1 MRSITRMAGGD
12 AGFLY
17 METPSMHMHTLKIA
31 IIEASPDNTL
41 DRLVTLMT
49 ERLRLLPPM
58 RRRVVPVPFALHHP
72 VLVTQREIDPE
83 RHFFRHEIGGEGSM
97 RDLERLIGEICS
109 TPLDRSVPLWELHL
123 CEGLADGKVAIV
135 GKIHHAM
142 ADGLAAN
149 AMLAN
154 IMDVSSTDLRTSV
167 RAEAHEGVDDPS
179 RSLLVRHA
187 LRDATRQL
195 LDFPRLVASTVRR
208 LAATVRYRRRM
219 DAKVPLPVKDAPRT
233 SFNGPLTPRRSFAT
247 VSVPLADLKRV
258 RTVHAD
264 IEGLTLNDV
273 VLAVTSG
280 ALRRWLDLHGEHPR
294 SSLTAG
300 VPVGLDANDTEPRL
314 IGNNVSNLFT
324 TLATDIDDPAARLQ
338 AISTTTKH
346 AKAISQKLGSA
357 LMEWSQFAPPAPF
370 AAAVRAY
377 SRLRG
382 ARFHSSAFNAI
393 VSNVPGPRERVK
405 IAGARLADVFSVG
418 PLTEG
423 IGLNVTVWSYV
434 DRMNFSLLT
443 CPDLMPDVEVLASY
457 FPAAVAEL
465 LGQPEPGASA
475 AADDEQDD
483 DDHDAHDRSGEHH
496 EPGDHG
502 DQESA

>member
-1 MRSITRMAGGD
+1 MSSISRMSGGD

-31 IIEASPDNTL
+31 ILEPSADNTY
-41 DRLVTLMT
+41 DRLVAMMT
-49 ERLRLLPPM
+49 QRLRLLPPM
-58 RRRVVPVPFALHHP
+58 RRRVVTVPFALHHP
-72 VLVTQREIDPE
+72 VLVTQRQIDPA
-83 RHFFRHEIGGEGSM
+83 RHFFRHEVGGEGTM
-97 RDLERLIGEICS
+97 RDLERLIGRICS
-109 TPLDRSVPLWELHL
+109 TPLDRRVPLWELHL
-123 CEGLADGKVAIV
+123 CEGLEGGKVAIV
-135 GKIHHAM
+135 AKIHHAL

-154 IMDVSSTDLRTSV
+154 VMDVSSTELRTSV
-167 RAEAHEGVDDPS
+167 RVEAAEGVDDPS
-179 RSLLVRHA
+179 SSLLVRHA
-187 LRDATRQL
+187 LRDATRQML
-195 LDFPRLVASTVRR
+195 GFPALIVSTVRR
-208 LAATVRYRRRM
+208 LTAVVRYRKGI

-247 VSVPLADLKRV
+247 VSIPLAELKRV

-280 ALRRWLDLHGEHPR
+280 ALRRWLDLHDEHPR
-294 SSLTAG
+294 GSLTAG
-300 VPVGLDANDTEPRL
+300 VPVGLDASDPEPRL

-324 TLATDIDDPAARLQ
+324 TLATDVDDPAERLRR
-338 AISTTTKH
+338 ISTTTKH
-346 AKAISQKLGSA
+346 AKAISQTLGAA

-382 ARFHSSAFNAI
+382 ARFHASAFNAI
-393 VSNVPGPRERVK
+393 VSNVPGPRERAK
-405 IAGARLADVFSVG
+405 IAGAQLADVFSVG

-434 DRMNFSLLT
+434 DRMNFSLLA
-443 CPDLMPDVEVLASY
+443 CPDLLPDVEVLASL
-457 FPAAVAEL
+457 FPAALAEL
-465 LGQPEPGASA
+465 LGEPEPGASA
-475 AADDEQDD
+475 STEPTDQA
-483 DDHDAHDRSGEHH
+483 EHA
-496 EPGDHG
+496 
-502 DQESA
+502 DQETA

>member
-1 MRSITRMAGGD
+1 MRSISRMAGGD

-31 IIEASPDNTL
+31 ILEPSTDNRF
-41 DRLVTLMT
+41 DRLIEMMT

-72 VLVTQREIDPE
+72 VLVTQREIDPR
-83 RHFFRHEIGGEGSM
+83 RHFFRHDIGGEGTM

-123 CEGLADGKVAIV
+123 CEGLADGRVAIV

-154 IMDVSSTDLRTSV
+154 VMDVSSTEMRTSV
-167 RAEAHEGVDDPS
+167 RAEAHDGVDDPS
-179 RSLLVRHA
+179 KSLLVRHA
-187 LRDATRQL
+187 LRDAAAQL
-195 LDFPRLVASTVRR
+195 FDFPTLVASTVRR
-208 LAATVRYRRRM
+208 LAAVARYRRRI

-247 VSVPLADLKRV
+247 ASVPLADLKRV
-258 RTVHAD
+258 RTAHAD

-273 VLAVTSG
+273 VLAVASG
-280 ALRRWLDLHGEHPR
+280 ALRRWLAIHDEHPR

-300 VPVGLDANDTEPRL
+300 VPVGLDASDPEPRL
-314 IGNNVSNLFT
+314 FGNNVSNLFT
-324 TLATDIDDPAARLQ
+324 TLATDVDDPAERLRT
-338 AISTTTKH
+338 ISTTTRH
-346 AKAISQKLGSA
+346 AKAISQTMGAA

-370 AAAVRAY
+370 GAAVRAY

-382 ARFHSSAFNAI
+382 ARFHPSAFNAI

-405 IAGARLADVFSVG
+405 IAGTQLADIFSVG

-423 IGLNVTVWSYV
+423 IGLNITVWSYV
-434 DRMNFSLLT
+434 DRMNFSLLA
-443 CPDLMPDVEVLASY
+443 CPDLLPDVEALAS
-457 FPAAVAEL
+457 FVPAAVAEL
-465 LGQPEPGASA
+465 LGEPEPGSSA
-475 AADDEQDD
+475 G
-483 DDHDAHDRSGEHH
+483 SGTHQH
-496 EPGDHG
+496 PDG

>member
-1 MRSITRMAGGD
+1 MSSISRMAGGD

-17 METPSMHMHTLKIA
+17 METPSTHMHTLKIA
-31 IIEASPDNTL
+31 VLEPSSDNTFE
-41 DRLVTLMT
+41 RLIEMMT

-72 VLVTQREIDPE
+72 VLVTQRQIDPA
-83 RHFFRHEIGGEGSM
+83 RHFFRHDIGGAGTM

-154 IMDVSSTDLRTSV
+154 VMDVSSTDLRTSV
-167 RAEAHEGVDDPS
+167 RTEATEGVDDPS

-187 LRDATRQL
+187 LRDGARQL
-195 LDFPRLVASTVRR
+195 LDLPRLVASTVRR
-208 LAATVRYRRRM
+208 LAAVVRYRHRM
-219 DAKVPLPVKDAPRT
+219 DGSVPLPVKDAPRT
-233 SFNGPLTPRRSFAT
+233 SFNRPLTPRRSFAT
-247 VSVPLADLKRV
+247 VTMPLADLKRV
-258 RTVHAD
+258 RAVHAD
-264 IEGLTLNDV
+264 IEGLTLNDI

-280 ALRRWLDLHGEHPR
+280 ALRRWLDLHDERPR
-294 SSLTAG
+294 TSLTAG
-300 VPVGLDANDTEPRL
+300 VPVGLDAADIEPRL

-338 AISTTTKH
+338 AISTTTRH
-346 AKAISQKLGSA
+346 AKAISQRLGAA
-357 LMEWSQFAPPAPF
+357 LMEWSQFTPPAPF
-370 AAAVRAY
+370 AALVRAY

-382 ARFHSSAFNAI
+382 ARFHASAFNVI

-405 IAGARLADVFSVG
+405 VAGAQLADVFSVG

-443 CPDLMPDVEVLASY
+443 CPDLLPDVEVLASF
-457 FPAAVAEL
+457 FPDALAEL
-465 LGQPEPGASA
+465 LGEPEPGEAVEA
-475 AADDEQDD
+475 VPEDQAKQDKHQHD
-483 DDHDAHDRSGEHH
+483 QHQHGDH
-496 EPGDHG
+496 PHG